1 MVGLVNSADSHV
13 LEPVDLWQREQAV
26 LADIFDGVPDEIRT
40 AITGGNFARLFT
52 VPHPAVP

>member
-1 MVGLVNSADSHV
+1 
-13 LEPVDLWQREQAV
+13 
-26 LADIFDGVPDEIRT
+26 VPDEIRT